1 MEEQLP
7 NRRRNT
13 LGRRFKKSN
22 LKYDAIRKKI
32 LKRYDFSDVLFES
45 KVEFINTVNVEILS
59 NLNLNKKTARKIKAV
74 KVYRQTISCVEPI
87 ALRIGATVK
96 CDIVK
101 PRIRPKVKTV
111 EVKPVEVKPTEIKK
125 EKKEK

>member
-13 LGRRFKKSN
+13 IGRRFKKSN
-22 LKYDAIRKKI
+22 HKLDSVRKKI
-32 LKRYDFSDVLFES
+32 INRYDFSNVLIEN
-45 KVEFINTVNVEILS
+45 KVKFVSVLNVEILN
-59 NLNLNKKTARKIKAV
+59 NLNLNKKIARRIVAV
-74 KVYRQTISCVEPI
+74 RVYKQTVSFVEPI
-87 ALRIGATVK
+87 ALKIGATVK

-111 EVKPVEVKPTEIKK
+111 EVKPAEVTPK
-125 EKKEK
+125 EKEKQKK